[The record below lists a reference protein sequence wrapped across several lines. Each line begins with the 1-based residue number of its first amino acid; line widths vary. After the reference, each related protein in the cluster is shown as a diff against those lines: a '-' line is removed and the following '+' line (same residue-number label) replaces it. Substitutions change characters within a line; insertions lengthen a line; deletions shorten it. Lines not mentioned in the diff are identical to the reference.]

1 MDWNFKMPHLIRTIH
16 NIFGPYSL
24 CIVNSVLPW
33 LGTKT
38 VAAFSGPARCPA
50 DAVSIHAKLFS
61 NERVKLPVISVLN
74 GTFLK
79 TLVSFGSSANGLNLY
94 PGPGCSLI
102 ARRCPGVSRYR
113 PSLLLVN
120 AIPPGQ
126 LHRVRPLFPP
136 RVLPRD

>member
-1 MDWNFKMPHLIRTIH
+1 MWEM
-16 NIFGPYSL
+16 G
-24 CIVNSVLPW
+24 W
-33 LGTKT
+33 LGTET

-94 PGPGCSLI
+94 PGPGCILI
-102 ARRCPGVSRYR
+102 ASRCTGVLFEDMESG
-113 PSLLLVN
+113 VHIEV
-120 AIPPGQ
+120 AF
-126 LHRVRPLFPP
+126 PLFRHTWSSHSSHPVSCPEMSCAEGGDSAVGVP
-136 RVLPRD
+136 RISPFF